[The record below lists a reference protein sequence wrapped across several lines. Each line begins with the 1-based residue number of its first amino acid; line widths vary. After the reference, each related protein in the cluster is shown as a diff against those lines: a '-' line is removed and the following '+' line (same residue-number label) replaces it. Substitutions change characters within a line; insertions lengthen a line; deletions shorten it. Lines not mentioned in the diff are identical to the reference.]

1 MAIVSDGYMTYISIA
16 MKENLTKKEIKTV
29 NAGVLNM
36 RYCRL
41 MLKGE
46 TLPAKKIT
54 IADSKEIIWIEDEL
68 HERLIKL
75 IGHDFYPPGYH
86 DRPKCDRILV

>member
-1 MAIVSDGYMTYISIA
+1 MTHISIA
-16 MKENLTKKEIKTV
+16 MRNNLTTKEVGTV
-29 NAGVLNM
+29 NANVLNM

-54 IADSKEIIWIEDEL
+54 VADAREILWIEDEL
-68 HERLIKL
+68 HGRLIKL
-75 IGHDFYPPGYH
+75 IGHDFYPPP
-86 DRPKCDRILV
+86 RQT